1 MLQHTG
7 KLIVLGDTQQIT
19 DSFSKREFVLE
30 DSGEY
35 PQTVL
40 FQATQDRCSLM
51 DGFKVGDELTVN
63 FNLRG
68 RKWTNKEG
76 EDKYFNSLD
85 AWKIEKVGGSAPV
98 NDAPDDGGDLTF

>member
-7 KLIVLGDTQQIT
+7 KLIVLGETQQIT

-30 DSGEY
+30 DSSEY

-98 NDAPDDGGDLTF
+98 NDTPECGDLPF